1 MSFLTAGWRKLAIA
15 NYEIDPTV
23 LAPYIPYGTELDLWQ
38 GRCYASLIGFMFVD
52 TRLLGIKIPFHVNFE
67 EVNLR
72 FYVRRQEEDEW
83 RRGVVFIKEIVPRAA
98 LSFVANTLYN
108 EHYETLPMRHSWAT
122 DDQFLTVAYGW
133 KRNGEWQSLEVRADK
148 TAQPIAPGSV
158 EEFITEHYWGYAQV
172 NDRKT
177 NEYQVTHPRWEHYP
191 VQDFTIRADFARN
204 YGADFGFMNNL
215 VPASVMLAEGSAIT
229 VESKRT
235 IRARD

>member
-38 GRCYASLIGFMFVD
+38 GKCYASLIGFMFVD

-133 KRNGEWQSLEVRADK
+133 KRNG
-148 TAQPIAPGSV
+148 
-158 EEFITEHYWGYAQV
+158 
-172 NDRKT
+172 
-177 NEYQVTHPRWEHYP
+177 
-191 VQDFTIRADFARN
+191 
-204 YGADFGFMNNL
+204 
-215 VPASVMLAEGSAIT
+215 
-229 VESKRT
+229 
-235 IRARD
+235 